1 MSNVV
6 SISNAR
12 KNLPRMIEE
21 IEKNPETVF
30 RITVRRE
37 TVAEIRST
45 RTMVKPGE
53 AVQKLLSLRRKLSS
67 KVKDQA
73 KESISQRAKDHLYSP
88 KQG

>member
-45 RTMVKPGE
+45 RTMVEPGE
-53 AVQKLLSLRRKLSS
+53 AVRKLLSLRRKLSS

-73 KESISQRAKDHLYSP
+73 KEPISERVKDHLYSSKDP
-88 KQG
+88 